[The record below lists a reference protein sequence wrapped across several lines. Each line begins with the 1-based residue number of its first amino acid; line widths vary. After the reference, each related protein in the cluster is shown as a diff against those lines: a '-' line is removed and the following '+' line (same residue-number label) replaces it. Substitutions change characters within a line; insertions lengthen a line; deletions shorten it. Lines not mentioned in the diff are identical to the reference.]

1 MKFLSINTYHVDK
14 LGDAAKATAKLNA
27 NPPDGYKL
35 LTIYSCL
42 SNPIPGVELP
52 PGTMVTVSVV
62 ECDNA
67 ESLASATLEMTLAGV
82 NVNRIPVMEVATGE
96 VEETVERLIIK

>member
-27 NPPDGYKL
+27 NPPEGYKI

-42 SNPIPGVELP
+42 ANPFPGVELP
-52 PGTMVTVSVV
+52 PGTMVTVSVL

-67 ESLASATLEMTLAGV
+67 ESLASAALEMTIAGV
-82 NVNRIPVMEVATGE
+82 NVNRIPVMEVPVGE
-96 VEETVERLIIK
+96 VEETVERLKV